1 MSHCKLITI
10 TKPNFRTFLY
20 FQFKFQNA
28 WIDSEVLMKDYV
40 PVLQKT
46 MDNMQKL
53 VGTANPWT
61 EELQKDWLS

>member
-1 MSHCKLITI
+1 
-10 TKPNFRTFLY
+10 
-20 FQFKFQNA
+20 
-28 WIDSEVLMKDYV
+28 MKDYV